1 MPTGLDHRQ
10 LWARVLAPPLSS
22 FGTLGKLFNFFK
34 ILSFLILFMRIIST
48 LINGVNNN
56 YE

>member
-1 MPTGLDHRQ
+1 M
-10 LWARVLAPPLSS
+10 WARVLAPPLSS

-34 ILSFLILFMRIIST
+34 ILSFLILFMRIIFLLINMRIIFL